1 LKSLPFSGR
10 YKLSFG
16 ILILRCL
23 VFIEV
28 LQVSQKHINIVMTEN
43 ENERQKIVD
52 YVHTMLGGNMIDVE
66 LNPADYNIAIDRA
79 VAKFRQRSSN
89 AVEESFGFLTLQLDQ
104 NEYTLPS
111 EVTSVRQ
118 IFRRSI
124 GSRSGGGQG
133 GTLFEP
139 FNLAYSN
146 TYLLTSTNMGGLAT
160 YYAFASYQKQVG
172 KMFGGEI
179 NFTFNK
185 TTKKLTI
192 MQRPR
197 SEEEVMMWLYNYRPD
212 FNLMQDQFAG
222 QWLKDYSLATSKLM
236 LGEAREKFA
245 QIASPQGGTSL
256 NGTALKAEAKADL
269 ELLEQDLINYK
280 DGSTPLTWVTG

>member
-1 LKSLPFSGR
+1 MPFSGL

-16 ILILRCL
+16 ILILRYL

-269 ELLEQDLINYK
+269 EMLEQDLINYK
-280 DGSTPLTWVTG
+280 DGGTPLTFVIG